1 MHRFWVEAKLSA
13 GAEASLDPAEA
24 RHAGQ
29 VLRLRPGDPCELLGN
44 GERWAGEIISL
55 SADGGTV
62 RVIAAL
68 PSAEPRLRIT
78 LFQGLP
84 KGDKMESIIQKAVE
98 LGAEAI
104 IPVAM
109 SRCVVRLDAKDAA
122 RRRER
127 WQRIAAEACKQSG
140 RCALPEVKPFLTAKE
155 LPGAFRAFD
164 AVLVPWE
171 EAREGSLRTFAQKH
185 PEVCRL
191 AVVIGPEGGITPE
204 EIAEM
209 EKAGAQTVTLG
220 PRILRTET
228 AGMAAVAALMSLYGE
243 MEASA

>member
-1 MHRFWVEAKLSA
+1 MHRFWVKEKLSA
-13 GAEASLDPAEA
+13 GIEASLDPAEA

-29 VLRLRPGDPCELLGN
+29 VWRLKPGEPCELLGN
-44 GERWAGEIISL
+44 GERWQGEITDL
-55 SADGGTV
+55 TPNAGTV
-62 RVIAAL
+62 RAVALL
-68 PSAEPRLRIT
+68 PSTEPRLRIT

-84 KGDKMESIIQKAVE
+84 KGDKMELIIQKAVE

-104 IPVAM
+104 VPVAM
-109 SRCVVRLDAKDAA
+109 TRCVT
-122 RRRER
+122 RRER

-140 RCALPEVKPFLTAKE
+140 RCALPEVRPLLNGKD
-155 LPGAFRAFD
+155 LPQAFAGFD

-171 EAREGSLRTFAQKH
+171 EAKEGSLRNFSQHH
-185 PEVCRL
+185 PEIRSL
-191 AVVIGPEGGITPE
+191 AIVIGPEGGITPE

-228 AGMAAVAALMSLYGE
+228 AGMAVIAALMSQYGE
-243 MEASA
+243 MEANA

>member
-1 MHRFWVEAKLSA
+1 MHRFWVEDSLSEGSA
-13 GAEASLDPAEA
+13 ATLGSAEA

-29 VLRLRPGDPCELLGN
+29 VLRLRPGDPCEVLG
-44 GERWAGEIISL
+44 GGRRWRGEIVSL
-55 SADGGTV
+55 EADKGTV
-62 RVIAAL
+62 RVLSPL
-68 PSAEPRLRIT
+68 PSTEPRLRIT

-84 KGDKMESIIQKAVE
+84 KGDKMESIVQKAVE
-98 LGAEAI
+98 LGAEAVV
-104 IPVAM
+104 PVAM
-109 SRCVVRLDAKDAA
+109 SRCVVKLDAKDAA

-140 RCALPEVKPFLTAKE
+140 RCALPEVRPILSVKE
-155 LPGAFRAFD
+155 LPGPFRAFD

-171 EAREGSLRTFAQKH
+171 EAQEGSLRTFALKH
-185 PEVCRL
+185 PEVSSL

>member
-1 MHRFWVEAKLSA
+1 MHRFWVKEKLSA
-13 GAEASLDPAEA
+13 GIEASLDPAEA

-29 VLRLRPGDPCELLGN
+29 VLRLKPGEPCELLGN
-44 GERWAGEIISL
+44 GERWQGEITDL
-55 SADGGTV
+55 TPNAGTV
-62 RVIAAL
+62 RAVALL
-68 PSAEPRLRIT
+68 PSTEPRLRIT

-84 KGDKMESIIQKAVE
+84 KGDKMELIIQKAVE

-104 IPVAM
+104 VPVAM
-109 SRCVVRLDAKDAA
+109 TRCVTRLDAKDAA

-140 RCALPEVKPFLTAKE
+140 RCALPEVRPLLNGKD
-155 LPGAFRAFD
+155 LPQAFAGFD

-171 EAREGSLRTFAQKH
+171 EAKEGSLRSFSQHH
-185 PEVCRL
+185 PEIRSL
-191 AVVIGPEGGITPE
+191 AIVIGPEGGITPE
-204 EIAEM
+204 EIEEM
-209 EKAGAQTVTLG
+209 GEAGAQTVTLG

-228 AGMAAVAALMSLYGE
+228 AGMAAIAALMSLYGE